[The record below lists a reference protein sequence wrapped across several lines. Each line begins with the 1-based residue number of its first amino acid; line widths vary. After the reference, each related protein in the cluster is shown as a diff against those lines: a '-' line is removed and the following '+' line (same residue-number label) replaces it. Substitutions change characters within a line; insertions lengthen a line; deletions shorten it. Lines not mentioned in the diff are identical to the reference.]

1 MFNIFQKK
9 RKEPL
14 KLPFKTD
21 IHCHL
26 VPGVDDGSPDAATSA
41 ELIERMQ
48 RWGIERIIASPHVTQ
63 YTFENTP
70 DILDPALEELQ
81 EELRRRGNAIVMERS
96 AEYRI
101 DEFFLKQME
110 AKALTPYPN
119 SYLLI
124 ENSFMQEPWNLDQLI
139 FDLQVRGFRPV
150 LAHPERYTYYYGKP
164 SRYKELH
171 DAGLMFQINLLSL
184 AGNYGKAEKK
194 MAEKLLE
201 DGMVDFIGTDLHNSR
216 HAAVIDEYLMSK
228 DAEKHFAMLES
239 VIQNDKAFI

>member
-70 DILDPALEELQ
+70 DIRDQVLEEVHEDCRSL
-81 EELRRRGNAIVMERS
+81 GNSIGRER
-96 AEYRI
+96 
-101 DEFFLKQME
+101 
-110 AKALTPYPN
+110 
-119 SYLLI
+119 
-124 ENSFMQEPWNLDQLI
+124 
-139 FDLQVRGFRPV
+139 
-150 LAHPERYTYYYGKP
+150 
-164 SRYKELH
+164 
-171 DAGLMFQINLLSL
+171 
-184 AGNYGKAEKK
+184 
-194 MAEKLLE
+194 
-201 DGMVDFIGTDLHNSR
+201 
-216 HAAVIDEYLMSK
+216 
-228 DAEKHFAMLES
+228 
-239 VIQNDKAFI
+239 

>member
-101 DEFFLKQME
+101 DGFFLKQME

-150 LAHPERYTYYYGKP
+150 PA
-164 SRYKELH
+164 
-171 DAGLMFQINLLSL
+171 
-184 AGNYGKAEKK
+184 
-194 MAEKLLE
+194 
-201 DGMVDFIGTDLHNSR
+201 
-216 HAAVIDEYLMSK
+216 
-228 DAEKHFAMLES
+228 
-239 VIQNDKAFI
+239 